1 MSPSSRFNRPLHRT
15 ALLLALLA
23 LGAAAGAQQPDPA
36 GVEPAE
42 IELVDE
48 AVLALANQQPG
59 DERPPIR
66 LERPARV
73 RYELGAVVDARPDDG
88 GLPRV
93 MAVTPGRAAARM
105 GLAAGDR
112 LLAINGTALGAGVDA
127 AGLLREAVEAG
138 QGILRFSVQRGAERV
153 DLSGHV
159 DRISIPAYRL
169 EIAAEAPVEGCARVS
184 VFLKPPVSQKLYPA
198 LLHEIDGRLPGP
210 LDNTV
215 FRISPGRH
223 VLKISELVDSTRFDA
238 FENRRRGQLMRQER
252 FKYLEIDAKPNTT
265 YRLAVRFFPD
275 RTSPI
280 RDQAYWEPV
289 VWEEVAETCR

>member
-1 MSPSSRFNRPLHRT
+1 LHRG
-15 ALLLALLA
+15 ALLLVLLA
-23 LGAAAGAQQPDPA
+23 IASAAGAQSPDPA
-36 GVEPAE
+36 EVEL
-42 IELVDE
+42 IDE
-48 AVLALANQQPG
+48 AVLALANRQPG

-112 LLAINGTALGAGVDA
+112 LLAINDAALGAGSDA
-127 AGLLREAVEAG
+127 ATLLREAVESG
-138 QGILRFSVQRGAERV
+138 EGLLRFSVQRGAERV
-153 DLSGHV
+153 ELSGHV

-184 VFLKPPVSQKLYPA
+184 VFLTPPVSQKLYPA

-210 LDNTV
+210 LDGTV
-215 FRISPGRH
+215 FRVSPGRH
-223 VLKISELVDSTRFDA
+223 VLKISELIDGTRFDA

-265 YRLAVRFFPD
+265 YRLAVRFFPE
-275 RTSPI
+275 RTDPI

-289 VWEEVAETCR
+289 VWQEVAETCR

>member
-1 MSPSSRFNRPLHRT
+1 MTPSSRFNRTLRCG
-15 ALLLALLA
+15 ALALA
-23 LGAAAGAQQPDPA
+23 LVSLPGLVGAQAPDPA
-36 GVEPAE
+36 E
-42 IELVDE
+42 IALVDE

-73 RYELGAVVDARPDDG
+73 RHELGAVVDARPDDG

-112 LLAINGTALGAGVDA
+112 LLAINGTALGGGVDA
-127 AGLLREAVEAG
+127 ATLLREAVEAG

-153 DLSGHV
+153 ELSGHV

-198 LLHEIDGRLPGP
+198 LLHEIDGRLPGA
-210 LDNTV
+210 LDNSV

-223 VLKISELVDSTRFDA
+223 VLKLSELVDDTRFDA

-265 YRLAVRFFPD
+265 YRLAVRFFPE
-275 RTSPI
+275 RTHPI